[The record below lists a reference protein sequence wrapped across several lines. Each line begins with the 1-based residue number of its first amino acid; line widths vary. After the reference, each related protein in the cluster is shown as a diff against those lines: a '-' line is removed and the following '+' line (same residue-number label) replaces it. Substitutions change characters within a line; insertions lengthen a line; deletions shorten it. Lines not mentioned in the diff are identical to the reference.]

1 MTIPIPITPL
11 FSPITPP
18 PTTQQTLTLPH
29 SLTSETET
37 DTTLCAETH
46 FGFDPLTNT
55 HKVLRVEWTVAIPES
70 NPRVSQM
77 VCTVFT
83 LGCRSIG
90 SWRRAKINPELPFHS
105 TKCMSS
111 GKSVCINGAIHWV
124 TQFGNYIVAFDLK
137 DENFRLIPLPHKY
150 KAENFKPLHFEFN
163 RLIEL
168 DYKYSGD
175 RFRDDEYICHFWI
188 LKDYHNHVWVE
199 EKISVPFDFRAN
211 FYGKHIPIG
220 TIHMGE
226 ILLEPFSWFVLFK
239 DYLTCLLFYDME
251 GQGFKKVDVTG
262 LPKWVYDGCHLIIR
276 TISVYEGASKSI
288 FA

>member
-1 MTIPIPITPL
+1 
-11 FSPITPP
+11 
-18 PTTQQTLTLPH
+18 
-29 SLTSETET
+29 
-37 DTTLCAETH
+37 
-46 FGFDPLTNT
+46 
-55 HKVLRVEWTVAIPES
+55 
-70 NPRVSQM
+70 M

-83 LGCRSIG
+83 LGCRSNG
-90 SWRRAKINPELPFHS
+90 SWRKVKINPELPFHS
-105 TKCMSS
+105 TKYMSA

-137 DENFRLIPLPHKY
+137 DENFRLIPLPHNY

-168 DYKYSGD
+168 GGCLALVDYKYSGD
-175 RFRDDEYICHFWI
+175 RYRDDEYICQFWI

-199 EKISVPFDFRAN
+199 EKISVPFDFRGN
-211 FYGKHIPIG
+211 FYGKPIPIG
-220 TIHMGE
+220 TIPTGE
-226 ILLEPFSWFVLFK
+226 ILLEPFSWYVSYK
-239 DYLTCLLFYDME
+239 DYPACLLFYDIE

-262 LPKWVYDGCHLIIR
+262 LPKWVYNGCHSIIR

>member
-105 TKCMSS
+105 TK
-111 GKSVCINGAIHWV
+111 
-124 TQFGNYIVAFDLK
+124 Y
-137 DENFRLIPLPHKY
+137 
-150 KAENFKPLHFEFN
+150 
-163 RLIEL
+163 
-168 DYKYSGD
+168 YKYSGD